1 MSYSRLLVV
10 LGSIWAGLAI
20 ALITTYSEWKAIADI
35 ILTVTAI
42 SSFLISLYD
51 FLSRR
56 R

>member
-20 ALITTYSEWKAIADI
+20 ALMTSYSEWKEVADV
-35 ILTVTAI
+35 ILTVTAV
-42 SSFLISLYD
+42 SSFLISVYD

-56 R
+56 K

>member
-1 MSYSRLLVV
+1 MNYSRILVV

-20 ALITTYSEWKAIADI
+20 VLLSTYSEWKAIADV

-42 SSFLISLYD
+42 ASFLMSLYD